1 MRLYTYRVTIDFK
14 EGKTDCT
21 RRAEVYAT
29 DDMHAR
35 RVAISELCKLCPK
48 ADAIIIRRV
57 VKITKI
63 TMEETNNETIG
74 RKLTLSLTLKGELMQ
89 DFLKNE
95 GLPTVDGDEVTMNF
109 TFRPETTPEDFG
121 EVVAAF
127 VPALGGDL
135 PKMTIKPA
143 DDSTNDSTGD
153 STGDSSET
161 VWAYG

>member
-57 VKITKI
+57 VKSSKTITKT

-95 GLPTVDGDEVTMNF
+95 GLPTVDDDEVTMKL

-143 DDSTNDSTGD
+143 DDSTNDSENG
-153 STGDSSET
+153 SGET
-161 VWAYG
+161 VCTNG